1 MATEDQFGVAKR
13 GGGQYKM
20 ANAVTVTMAAGAT
33 TTDSTFTPP
42 AGTRISA
49 IKWHTGVT
57 FTGSPTNIN
66 LTIGKTAGAAQYV
79 AAVDV
84 KTAGAPTAAT
94 LVAAPD
100 YSSWVS
106 GQALFCT
113 ITAVGGTNP
122 AGSVVVEVEYAPA
135 NP

>member
-20 ANAVTVTMAAGAT
+20 SNAVTITMAAGAT

-42 AGTRISA
+42 LGSRVSA
-49 IKWHTGVT
+49 IKWHTAAS
-57 FTGSPTNIN
+57 FTGAPTNIN
-66 LTIGKTAGAAQYV
+66 LTVGKTAGAAQYV
-79 AAVDV
+79 AATDV
-84 KTAGAPTAAT
+84 KTAGAPTVGT
-94 LVAAPD
+94 LVAAAD
-100 YSSWVS
+100 YSSWPA
-106 GQALFCT
+106 QALFCT

-122 AGSVVVEVEYAPA
+122 AGSVVVEVEYSPP